1 MKNKFIFFL
10 LILSFSI
17 LLLSGCGA
25 PDTGEAITSLP
36 ASGDRVAAARTES
49 IGNRMQAASLLMGDT
64 LYYEVLEK
72 EDGSGLIQSS
82 LYREDPAGSDA
93 QLLACLENTEILWY
107 RPDARGDVYLLC
119 RTGGESPQ
127 HILRRLNAG
136 GEPAYEQA
144 FTGEEGDS
152 LGTVAHGAVSS
163 GGEVCLASSAG
174 DVFFFSPQG
183 ELLAEC
189 RADWDKE
196 TYHGNLCG
204 LVNAGEEG
212 VYAYRISG
220 GEASFRKADFS
231 QHSLGHAVT
240 VSLAAGE
247 PPCPAGSPMG
257 GSRSSIELF
266 DGYGMGILISDGTGL
281 RQYRPSDKTMRQL
294 FLWGDS
300 SVNLHGYMIDAV
312 GILPEE
318 HFYLLARRS
327 YEDVAYVRVGYE
339 NARELTEKQTVTLGG
354 ISVLEIQWEQ
364 AAEMAG
370 SFNRQSEDYR
380 VELKPYDS
388 IEDFY
393 MDLIRGE
400 GPDLIHMYN
409 LDAPVLADKGIL
421 EDLSP
426 YFAASSTAREDD
438 ILPSLIRAG
447 TIGGKL
453 VVIIPQYQV
462 CGLMVEKGTVEGEG
476 WTPDDFLSLAEE
488 NPDSKVYNQSDSIY
502 RYMILNTI
510 ITADLD
516 SYINWQE
523 GCHFN
528 TPEFIKILERIRQ
541 LPIPTIEDFDIL
553 SGDYN
558 DYQEADWKQFT
569 DKEYLIK
576 EKYMNGLSQG
586 MDEISFN
593 GGITN
598 GTFAQMTGYPNAE
611 AKPYFELWTSH
622 PIGINSA
629 SEAKEGAWAFVEY
642 LLSAEYQNDERRT
655 AFPARVDSFDYY
667 MAKERLFLSDI
678 NVSKEDRDFLRW
690 MVDHAYWSGNVS
702 CQDIREIINEETESV
717 WAGELSPEAAA
728 QNIQNRVSLYLAE

>member
-1 MKNKFIFFL
+1 MKINLFPSFL
-10 LILSFSI
+10 LIII
-17 LLLSGCGA
+17 LLLSGCGSPEA
-25 PDTGEAITSLP
+25 GEAITSLP

-49 IGNRMQAASLLMGDT
+49 TGNRMQAASLLMGDT

-93 QLLACLENTEILWY
+93 QLLARYENTEILWY

-144 FTGEEGDS
+144 FTGEEGDA

-294 FLWGDS
+294 FLWSDS
-300 SVNLHGYMIDAV
+300 SVNLQEYMIDAV

-370 SFNRQSEDYR
+370 SFNRQSKDYR
-380 VELKPYDS
+380 VELKPYESTQDL
-388 IEDFY
+388 Y

-400 GPDLIHMYN
+400 GPDLIHMYS

-488 NPDSKVYNQSDSIY
+488 NPESKLLDQGDGIY
-502 RYMILNTI
+502 RNMILNTAI
-510 ITADLD
+510 SADLG
-516 SYINWQE
+516 SYVDWQE
-523 GCHFN
+523 GCCFD
-528 TPEFIKILERIRQ
+528 TPEFITMLERIRE
-541 LPIPTIEDFDIL
+541 LPIPAIERSDSF
-553 SGDYN
+553 SSSY
-558 DYQEADWKQFT
+558 EEDWKQFT
-569 DKEYLIK
+569 DKEYLIR
-576 EKYMNGLSQG
+576 EKY
-586 MDEISFN
+586 ISGFSLGTDDITFN
-593 GGITN
+593 GGIVN
-598 GTFAQMTGYPNAE
+598 GTYAQIIGYPNAGGS
-611 AKPYFELWTSH
+611 PYYELRTSH

-629 SEAKEGAWAFVEY
+629 SESKEGAWAFLEY
-642 LLSAEYQNDERRT
+642 LMSPEYQNDVRKT
-655 AFPARVDSFDYY
+655 DFPIRVDSFELY
-667 MAKERLFLSDI
+667 MEQKTLNRSDI
-678 NVSKEDRDFLRW
+678 TISEEDRDLLRR
-690 MVDHAYWSGNVS
+690 MVENAYWSGNIS
-702 CQDIREIINEETESV
+702 CWDIRKIINEETNPV
-717 WAGELSPEAAA
+717 WNGEHSPETAA